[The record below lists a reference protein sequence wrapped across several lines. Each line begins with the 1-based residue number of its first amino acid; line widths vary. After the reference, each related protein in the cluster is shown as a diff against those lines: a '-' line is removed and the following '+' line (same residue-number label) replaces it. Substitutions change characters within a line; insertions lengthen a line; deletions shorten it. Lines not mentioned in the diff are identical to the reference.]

1 MKMNGGGS
9 QVYYD
14 NAVLLT
20 GITGILAM
28 LPCLY
33 LYRKDHIAR
42 KAGALIPQKTAAGKL
57 TAGEVTLIFVMGA
70 AFSQFANMF
79 VALLQSFID
88 YQEYQ
93 ETMDQITGN
102 KSLGFLIICMG
113 VIAPIAEEVVFRW
126 LIYLRLRDY
135 MKMGAA
141 AVISGLIF
149 GIYHGNLVQAVYA
162 SILGM
167 VFACFL
173 ELTGNLWTSVLL
185 HMGANIWSLVSPYV
199 VQWLMEKYVL
209 SIFLMVLLYIA
220 VMVLG
225 TGYFI
230 RKSES
235 VYDRII

>member
-42 KAGALIPQKTAAGKL
+42 KAGALIPQKTVAGKL

-209 SIFLMVLLYIA
+209 SIFLMVILFIA

-230 RKSES
+230 RKSET

>member
-135 MKMGAA
+135 MKMGVA

-209 SIFLMVLLYIA
+209 SIFLMVILFIA

-230 RKSES
+230 RKSET

>member
-33 LYRKDHIAR
+33 FYKKDRIAR
-42 KAGALIPQKTAAGKL
+42 KVGALVSEKTSAGKL
-57 TAGEVTLIFVMGA
+57 NVGEVALIFIMGA

-93 ETMDQITGN
+93 ETMDQITVN
-102 KSLGFLIICMG
+102 KSLWFLIICMG

-149 GIYHGNLVQAVYA
+149 GIYHGNMVQAVYA
-162 SILGM
+162 GILGM

-173 ELTGNLWTSVLL
+173 EITGNLWTSVLL
-185 HMGANIWSLVSPYV
+185 HMGANIWSLISPYL
-199 VQWLMEKYVL
+199 VQWLLERYIL
-209 SIFLMVLLYIA
+209 SIFLMLAFFVTVLI
-220 VMVLG
+220 LG
-225 TGYFI
+225 TGYFMK
-230 RKSES
+230 RSEA
-235 VYDRII
+235 VYERIL

>member
-79 VALLQSFID
+79 VALLQSVID

-209 SIFLMVLLYIA
+209 SIFLMVLLFIV

>member
-33 LYRKDHIAR
+33 LYRKDHITR

-79 VALLQSFID
+79 VALLQSVID

-209 SIFLMVLLYIA
+209 SIFLMVLLFIA

>member
-79 VALLQSFID
+79 VALLQSVID

-209 SIFLMVLLYIA
+209 SIFLMVLLFIA

>member
-230 RKSES
+230 RKSET